1 MSNGKPKAMSKSLLY
16 AEIAKTTGLSRKQ
29 VSSVFDATN
38 ELSDGRGLAEVHDGA
53 DHGFAVPG
61 GAYHEAAA
69 DRSYDKAL
77 EIFATAVA

>member
-38 ELSDGRGLAEVHDGA
+38 ELIQNQLGKKGPGMFVLPGLLKIIRIKKPATPEQPTTSGPPA
-53 DHGFAVPG
+53 TG
-61 GAYHEAAA
+61 G
-69 DRSYDKAL
+69 
-77 EIFATAVA
+77 